1 MHDKVLISCLFL
13 SFYFGKCLFLCHCLR
28 IEVKIPE
35 KVDDFVFQ
43 TMKSL
48 DPSLSS
54 LEPSALSAL
63 SLRNSLL
70 FRVKVCIVVV
80 VVIVVG
86 DAFSSSS
93 FVLLCLLVVVFHLA
107 FS

>member
-1 MHDKVLISCLFL
+1 M
-13 SFYFGKCLFLCHCLR
+13 SFSVR

-54 LEPSALSAL
+54 LETSSLSAL

-93 FVLLCLLVVVFHLA
+93 FLHLCTRIC
-107 FS
+107 FSFGLFLTHVIA